1 MIQKTL
7 FTIVL
12 TFVGIS
18 LFANGVVFDNDQT
31 GRYLSLKSSI
41 TEVKIEN
48 QVAITKTTQTFLNQY
63 GDSLHI
69 KYAFP
74 VPENASATA
83 LRYYLNGVWHQ
94 AIFSPS
100 PQDTTTGGSSGE
112 ADYTLLEYL
121 GKNPLYFELDEI
133 LGKDSGIIVELSYV
147 ELLEYKLGKVN
158 YLYPNDYGNISTE
171 QIDEQYIGVTLKSDR
186 EITAF
191 SVLSHAADS
200 SSISSYNG
208 FISSSTFEMQA
219 NTDYRFQYSLSQD
232 DLGIFALSTYI
243 HDSLSVDEHGRG
255 FFALI
260 VEPDP
265 SEQAE
270 TIEKVFTLVIDRS
283 GSMSG
288 NKIIQA
294 KDAARFIVNHLN
306 EGDKFNIVS
315 FSTDITSFRS
325 GHVPFNSENKDA
337 AHTFINSL
345 EAGGGTNISGAFD
358 SSIPQF
364 SFADNSSANI
374 LIFLTDGQ
382 QTAGITGTDE
392 LITHINQL
400 VYTSEK
406 EVTIFTFGIGSNTNE
421 RLLTTVARN
430 NKGLAEFLA
439 DNLVEE
445 VITDFY
451 LMIQN
456 PVLLNT
462 SVEFLPDIIAESYP
476 LELQNLY
483 KGNQLMLFGRYTEAA
498 PLSITFSGNAYSNDV
513 EYQYDLSLSDSTNHN
528 YQFLLKL
535 WAKVK
540 IDELLSQ
547 YYLNINEQGIA
558 EGIREEIIG
567 ISVNYGVISPFTS
580 FIEGNQPV
588 VGLDEW
594 KLKNEPDE
602 ANGNSNEYLT
612 ISSLGPIPAHELLM
626 IKLECSS
633 QAVGQLNISLLNSF
647 GQVVYVNHDFI
658 SGKGDYSHEIDLKN
672 LGLPPGIYI
681 LVLEHQGKTLTRKIL
696 VN

>member
-41 TEVKIEN
+41 TEVNIEN
-48 QVAITKTTQTFLNQY
+48 QVAITKTTQTFLNHY

-658 SGKGDYSHEIDLKN
+658 SGKGEYSHEIDLKN